1 MSLERPSGRLG
12 SLRHHYSRERRS
24 RRQRTETHVEAR
36 SSQKEVVSPSPIGVP
51 PSFTASRLPRLQLPQ
66 LRKRAA
72 LLRDQCVAP
81 RCRRHR
87 TSVVRARA
95 LRNVGYFS
103 AKSPCVQFYPWSAGM
118 RTWLSPTC
126 FESCLVP
133 ICPSV
138 LFRSTESEYA
148 KQLPPRMSLPC
159 GVCRAV
165 LDK

>member
-1 MSLERPSGRLG
+1 MR
-12 SLRHHYSRERRS
+12 
-24 RRQRTETHVEAR
+24 AR
-36 SSQKEVVSPSPIGVP
+36 D
-51 PSFTASRLPRLQLPQ
+51 LQ
-66 LRKRAA
+66 RKRALHA
-72 LLRDQCVAP
+72 DHQENQGFRFNLDDHIQRIGRNRRRPQWPENSKIAPGARGLRREEFQRHQSPAILRDQCVAP

-103 AKSPCVQFYPWSAGM
+103 AKSPCVQFYPCSAGM

-126 FESCLVP
+126 FESCLVL

-148 KQLPPRMSLPC
+148 TQLPPRMSLPC